1 MTGAFLLKGN
11 KCQFRVWA
19 PEKENMKLHIVHPVD
34 KLVDMQKDKQGYFSV
49 TINDIKAGSRYF
61 FQPENGKDLPDVAS
75 QFQPEG
81 VFGPSEVVDHQSFQW
96 NDSAWKGL
104 PIKEMIM
111 YEIHVGTFTE
121 EGTFE
126 AIIPLLDDLL
136 ETGINTIELMP
147 VAQFPGTRNW
157 GYDGV
162 FPYATQHSYGGP
174 EGLKKLVDAC
184 HSKGIAVFLDVVYN
198 HIGPEGNHFNEFAP
212 YFTDHYHTPWG
223 DAVNFDGAYSDG
235 VRNYF
240 SDNAIYWL
248 EQFHFDGLR
257 LDAIHSIFD
266 NGAVHFWDFV
276 NNKVNGLEM
285 KLGRHLYLV
294 AESDLNDPKVIRSP
308 ETGGYG
314 FDAQWLDD
322 FHHAA
327 YVQIDENGK
336 DRYKDF
342 RRLDQLAKAFT
353 DGFVHS
359 GEYVEFR
366 KRKHGSSSAG
376 ISGKKFVV
384 FNQNHD
390 QVGNREKGERL
401 SMLVNAERLKLAAG
415 TLLLSPYI
423 PLLFM
428 GEEYGED
435 QPFFYFVNHSDP
447 ELVNAVREGRKKE
460 FKDFNW
466 EADPPDPQAEKTFTD
481 SKLQWKKRNKG
492 KHGIIHAW
500 YKTLI
505 QMRKQPALQTF
516 KKNNIRAYVLENK
529 GLVLHRRSEDES
541 QYILCFLNFSS
552 GAISYTLP
560 GSPESWKTLL
570 DSNDAQ
576 WQTKDHKKFDPHSI
590 SEKGKLVIPPL
601 SVIVMEAI
609 DQIM

>member
-1 MTGAFLLKGN
+1 MNGAELMDDDQCLFS
-11 KCQFRVWA
+11 VWS
-19 PEKENMKLHIVHPVD
+19 PEKENMKLHIVHP
-34 KLVDMQKDKQGYFSV
+34 KEHLVDMQKDNQGYFSV
-49 TINDIKAGSRYF
+49 RINDIKAGTRYF
-61 FQPENGKDLPDVAS
+61 FQPVAGKDLPDIAS
-75 QFQPEG
+75 HYQPEG
-81 VFGPSEVVDHQSFQW
+81 VFGPSEVIDHTSYQW
-96 NDSAWKGL
+96 QDKEWKGL
-104 PIKEMIM
+104 PVKDMIM
-111 YEIHVGTFTE
+111 YEIHVGTFTK

-126 AIIPLLDDLL
+126 AIIQRLDDLI
-136 ETGINTIELMP
+136 ETGINAIELMP
-147 VAQFPGTRNW
+147 VAQFPGERNW

-162 FPYATQHSYGGP
+162 FPYAVQQSYGGP
-174 EGLKKLVDAC
+174 QGLKKLVDAC
-184 HSKGIAVFLDVVYN
+184 HAKGIAVILDVVYN
-198 HIGPEGNHFNEFAP
+198 HIGPEGNHFPQYGP
-212 YFTDHYHTPWG
+212 YFTSHYHTPWG
-223 DAVNFDGAYSDG
+223 DAINFDDAYSDG
-235 VRNYF
+235 VRNF
-240 SDNAIYWL
+240 FADNAIYWL
-248 EQFHFDGLR
+248 EKFHIDGLR

-266 NGAVHFWDFV
+266 NGAVHFWDYLA
-276 NNKVNGLEM
+276 NKVDGLEL
-285 KLGRHLYLV
+285 KLGRHLYLI
-294 AESDLNDPKVIRSP
+294 AESDLNDPKVIRSS
-308 ETGGYG
+308 EVGGYG

-359 GEYVEFR
+359 GEYVDFR
-366 KRKHGSSSAG
+366 KRKHGCSSAG

-390 QVGNREKGERL
+390 QVGNREQGERL

-435 QPFFYFVNHSDP
+435 QPFLYFVDHSDP
-447 ELVNAVREGRKKE
+447 ELVKAVREGRKNE

-466 EADPPDPQAEKTFTD
+466 NADPPDPQSEKTFND
-481 SKLQWKKRNKG
+481 CKLKWENRNKD
-492 KHGIIHAW
+492 HYAIIHNW

-505 QMRKQPALQTF
+505 KLRRQPALQTF
-516 KKNNIRAYVLENK
+516 KKNNIRVYVLENK
-529 GLVLHRRSEDES
+529 GLVLHRRSEDET

-560 GSPESWKTLL
+560 GNADSWKTIL
-570 DSNDAQ
+570 DSNDPQ
-576 WQTKDHKKFDPHSI
+576 WQTKDKKTLEPHSI
-590 SEKGKLVIPPL
+590 SEKGKLVISPL

-609 DQIM
+609 DQVM

>member
-1 MTGAFLLKGN
+1 MTGAEWMDGDQCLFS
-11 KCQFRVWA
+11 VWS
-19 PEKENMKLHIVHPVD
+19 PEKEKMKLHIIHPEEQWVE
-34 KLVDMQKDKQGYFSV
+34 MQKDKQGYFRVSLAG
-49 TINDIKAGSRYF
+49 IKPGTQYF
-61 FQPENGKDLPDVAS
+61 FQPENGKDIPDIAS
-75 QFQPEG
+75 QYQPDG
-81 VFGPSEVVDHQSFQW
+81 VFGPSEVIDHSAYQW
-96 NDSAWKGL
+96 HDKEWKGL

-111 YEIHVGTFTE
+111 YEIHTGTFTS

-126 AIIPLLDDLL
+126 AIIPRLDDLV
-136 ETGINTIELMP
+136 ETGINAIELMP
-147 VAQFPGTRNW
+147 VAQFPGKRNW

-162 FPYATQHSYGGP
+162 YPYAVQHSYGGP
-174 EGLKKLVDAC
+174 QGLKKLVDAC
-184 HSKGIAVFLDVVYN
+184 HSKGIAVFLDIVYN
-198 HIGPEGNHFNEFAP
+198 HIGPEGNHFPQYGP
-212 YFTDHYHTPWG
+212 YFTSHYHTPWG
-223 DAVNFDGAYSDG
+223 DAINFDDEYSDE
-235 VRNYF
+235 VRDF
-240 SDNAIYWL
+240 FAENAIYWL
-248 EQFHFDGLR
+248 EKFHIDGLR
-257 LDAIHSIFD
+257 LDAIHSIYD
-266 NGAVHFWDFV
+266 NGAVHFWDYLA
-276 NNKVNGLEM
+276 NKVNGLEL
-285 KLGRHLYLV
+285 KLGRHLYLI
-294 AESDLNDPKVIRSP
+294 AESDLNDPKIISSP
-308 ETGGYG
+308 EVGGYG

-366 KRKHGSSSAG
+366 KRKHGRSSAG

-390 QVGNREKGERL
+390 QVGNREQGERL

-435 QPFFYFVNHSDP
+435 QPFLYFVDHSDP
-447 ELVNAVREGRKKE
+447 ELVKAVRVGRKNE
-460 FKDFNW
+460 FKNFNW
-466 EADPPDPQAEKTFTD
+466 NADPPDPQSEKTFND
-481 SKLQWKKRNKG
+481 CKLKWENRNKD
-492 KHGIIHAW
+492 HHAIIHNW

-505 QMRKQPALQTF
+505 RLRNQPALQTF
-516 KKNNIRAYVLENK
+516 KKNNIRVYVLENK
-529 GLVLHRRSEDES
+529 GLVLHRRSEDET

-560 GSPESWKTLL
+560 GDADSWKTML
-570 DSNDAQ
+570 DSNDPQ
-576 WQTKDHKKFDPHSI
+576 WQTKDKKQLEPHSI
-590 SEKGKLVIPPL
+590 SEKGKLLVPPL

-609 DQIM
+609 DQVM